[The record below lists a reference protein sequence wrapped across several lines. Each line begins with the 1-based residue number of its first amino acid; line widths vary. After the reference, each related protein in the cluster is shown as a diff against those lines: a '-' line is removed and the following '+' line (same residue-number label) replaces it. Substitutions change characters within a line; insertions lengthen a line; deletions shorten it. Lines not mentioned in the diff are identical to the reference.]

1 MADPNT
7 YPPGW
12 DNDRVQR
19 VLKHYGNQS
28 EEEAALEDE
37 TVLDAATQT
46 VMVIPNG
53 FVPAVRALISKQ

>member
-1 MADPNT
+1 MTDPNT

-12 DNDRVQR
+12 DNDRVRR
-19 VLKHYGNQS
+19 VLEYYENQS

-37 TVLDAATQT
+37 TALDATAQT
-46 VMVIPNG
+46 VMVIPNE